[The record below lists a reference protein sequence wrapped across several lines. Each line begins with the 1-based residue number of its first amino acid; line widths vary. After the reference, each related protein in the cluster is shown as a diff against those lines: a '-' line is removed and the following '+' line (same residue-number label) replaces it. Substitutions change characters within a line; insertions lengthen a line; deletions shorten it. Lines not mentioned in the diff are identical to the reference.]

1 MKKLLALSLSLTL
14 LTACASAPADS
25 IAATPEPTAAPVQTA
40 EPAPEPTLAPS
51 PTPAPT
57 MTVYDPVSLDDWKST
72 TAYPMP
78 EYSFSAPHKPQ
89 MEQKEKVQLPESGT
103 VQLRAGWN
111 RSLEEAAETYGI
123 PAEQLQAM
131 NPDATWDRYEYILL
145 QEEPYTLPN
154 HNVVTV
160 TVTEPQW
167 ESFRTMQFDVPASL
181 DRQAQAT
188 LATAYFFQCHY
199 YGASTGFSPLEEIDN
214 PQGDYYYRAVAGA
227 AFAKYSDLESFLHT
241 VYSDSYASKIA
252 GGPDAPYIEGENDSI
267 LFYMAARGSNILYC
281 GTLFTEPEL
290 QPDGSLKFW
299 QLSLQLDQEN
309 FGGWGEEGPFV
320 PVDAFASPVQLVPTE
335 TGWRVDKLELP
346 N

>member
-25 IAATPEPTAAPVQTA
+25 VVAVPEPAATPAQTATPAPEPTAAP
-40 EPAPEPTLAPS
+40 
-51 PTPAPT
+51 T
-57 MTVYDPVSLDDWKST
+57 MAAHDPVSLDDWKST

-89 MEQKEKVQLPESGT
+89 MEQKVRLPESGK
-103 VQLRAGWN
+103 VQLLAGWN

-131 NPDATWDRYEYILL
+131 NPDATWDRYENILL
-145 QEEPYTLPN
+145 QEEPYTLSDN
-154 HNVVTV
+154 NVVTV

-181 DRQAQAT
+181 DQQAQAA

-199 YGASTGFSPLEEIDN
+199 YGASSGFSPLEKIDN
-214 PQGDYYYRAVAGA
+214 PQGDYCYRAVDGA
-227 AFAKYSDLESFLHT
+227 AFVKYSDLESFLHT

-267 LFYMAARGSNILYC
+267 LFYMASRGSNILYC
-281 GTLFTEPEL
+281 GTLFTEPER

-309 FGGWGEEGPFV
+309 FRGWSGEGPFV
-320 PVDAFASPVQLVPTE
+320 PVDAFASPVHLVPTE